1 MISVFSWSFC
11 IPFIETCKNHN
22 KSFFILDFA
31 FRFYLLVLLVSHIVS
46 LGNILN
52 MIEVEEKM
60 QNTEITDSTQK
71 TVEPIAELDHKHPL
85 QNR

>member
-1 MISVFSWSFC
+1 
-11 IPFIETCKNHN
+11 
-22 KSFFILDFA
+22 
-31 FRFYLLVLLVSHIVS
+31 
-46 LGNILN
+46 